1 MQLLRKNEQK
11 ITKPCGKMQQYLS
24 YIWKYMHYDYTDNK
38 RNRLMRFILYLFTY
52 IHKSILILSCT
63 IQNSFEHVLYT
74 CEKSY
79 DIKFGGRQQ
88 LNVLLPKRTNVI
100 ASNKSLM
107 GSSEVNWK
115 VYRLLTNPFVRSLS
129 SNISIIQVALER

>member
-1 MQLLRKNEQK
+1 M
-11 ITKPCGKMQQYLS
+11 ITQMIKG
-24 YIWKYMHYDYTDNK
+24 ID
-38 RNRLMRFILYLFTY
+38 FLYLFIY
-52 IHKSILILSCT
+52 IHKSILIPSCT

-74 CEKSY
+74 CKKSY

-107 GSSEVNWK
+107 SIDQSF
-115 VYRLLTNPFVRSLS
+115 LRSLS

>member
-24 YIWKYMHYDYTDNK
+24 YICKYMHYDYTDNK
-38 RNRLMRFILYLFTY
+38 RNRFLYLFTY

-74 CEKSY
+74 CKKSY

-107 GSSEVNWK
+107 GLSEVN
-115 VYRLLTNPFVRSLS
+115 
-129 SNISIIQVALER
+129 

>member
-1 MQLLRKNEQK
+1 MQLLRKKEQK

-24 YIWKYMHYDYTDNK
+24 YIWKDMHYDYTDNET
-38 RNRLMRFILYLFTY
+38 NRFLYLFTY

-74 CEKSY
+74 CKKSY

-129 SNISIIQVALER
+129 FNISIIQVALEK